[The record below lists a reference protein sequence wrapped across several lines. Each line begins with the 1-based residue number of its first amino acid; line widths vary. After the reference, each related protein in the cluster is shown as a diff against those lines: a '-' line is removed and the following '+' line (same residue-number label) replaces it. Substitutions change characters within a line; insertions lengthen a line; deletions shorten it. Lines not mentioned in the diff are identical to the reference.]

1 MVNEKFGI
9 IDMHV
14 DGVFRNIKF
23 YCTMIM
29 HI

>member
-23 YCTMIM
+23 YCTM
-29 HI
+29 